1 MRSEVIE
8 LDDIESGVDRKQ
20 LQRLKQRFLALNR
33 ERYRR
38 MHQGLTERQQLLV
51 ELLPL
56 LFHVNHPMLPGYV
69 CAGTP
74 AGVAHYKPKRQEL
87 RLARSLARSFV
98 HKRDLGQRHLPIQA
112 LFVMGS
118 PGTIAQSE
126 TSDLDVWLCHDPEL
140 SPGARNQLREKCTSL
155 SRWAQESLHL
165 ELHFFVMPGG
175 QFYAGPSGGVSA
187 EGAGSTQRYLLLD
200 EFYRTAL
207 WLAGRLPL
215 WWFVPKGREADYEH
229 YKHQLLHHR
238 FMPESELVDFGG
250 LPSLPAEEF
259 VGAGIWQLYKGI
271 ESPYKSVL
279 KLLLLEV
286 YAQSEQP
293 RPLALDFKEAVYQ
306 QIPKVDELDPYVLI
320 YRRLEAYLSAS
331 AEWQRLELVRR
342 CFYFKVGKALTR
354 PAARGVKSWQRQRLE
369 QLVNEWHWPEHQLKW
384 LDSRPA
390 WKAPEVQAERAQLV
404 RELNRSY
411 HLINSLHKTGTDALI
426 SDEDLTLLG
435 RKLHAAFERK
445 AGKVEWINPDI
456 AQDLSEPELFFTPSL
471 SGAGDVEYWQVYR
484 GLDPDLTGP
493 ALKRARQLIEL
504 LLWCYGNGLLT
515 LASRYRI
522 DQRAFS
528 PAQCRQLFQCLSDW
542 LPLPLLAPEHQVF
555 TTPARVERLLVLFNL
570 GVEPQA
576 HLRQQGLQRLSDWHD
591 ALDFSG
597 LRENLV
603 LSLDLVQINTWHE
616 LSCHHYQNDALIHAL
631 EYYLRL
637 VPPGRGRQPPP
648 VTLRC
653 LGDKGPLLEQR
664 LEELWTD
671 LTECFYHGEQPP
683 ASRYLLEMAGQYL
696 MIQFFQEQPRITRY
710 PDYPALLDKLSQ
722 PQANPSSLVVDRRA
736 LKDRPLKLI
745 ADTARP
751 PGVYLFY
758 WLNPGPEDTAD
769 VSLVDAQGTLVTTL
783 MPYYSR
789 ASLVRPLVYFLE
801 AVMARQTAAP
811 ELLPAPRV
819 ASKLHLYEIA
829 GDPRRGRGYLES
841 RQDPSDLAG
850 LALVSVQAIAEPNAS
865 GGMSY
870 TIYCDGEE
878 FSELDW
884 GGQVYKQVALRI
896 LKFRR
901 QGLRY
906 PCYITDLDLSQ
917 CRDLLAPQ
925 QGLQLSHY
933 WQVKLELEQQ
943 LNRAL
948 SEL

>member
-8 LDDIESGVDRKQ
+8 LDDIESGIDRKQ
-20 LQRLKQRFLALNR
+20 LQHLKQRFLSLNR

-38 MHQGLTERQQLLV
+38 MHQGLTERQQMLV
-51 ELLPL
+51 DLLPL
-56 LFHVNHPMLPGYV
+56 LFHVNHPILPGYV
-69 CAGTP
+69 CAGAP
-74 AGVAHYKPKRQEL
+74 AGVAHYQPKRQEL
-87 RLARSLARSFV
+87 RLARSLARSFAL
-98 HKRDLGQRHLPIQA
+98 KREIGQRHLPIQA

-126 TSDLDVWLCHDPEL
+126 TSDLDVWLCHDPQL
-140 SPGARNQLREKCTSL
+140 PTSAQQQLRKKCDTL
-155 SRWAQESLHL
+155 SRWAQEGLHL

-175 QFYAGPSGGVSA
+175 RFHAGPSGRVSA

-215 WWFVPKGREADYEH
+215 WWFVPSGREADYEN

-238 FMPESELVDFGG
+238 FLPEAEVIDFGG

-279 KLLLLEV
+279 KLLLLEA
-286 YAQSEQP
+286 YAQSDQP
-293 RPLALDFKEAVYQ
+293 RPLALDFKEAVYR
-306 QIPKVDELDPYVLI
+306 QIPEVDELDPYLLI
-320 YRRLEAYLSAS
+320 YRRLEAYLGAG
-331 AEWQRLELVRR
+331 AEWERLELVRR

-369 QLVNEWHWPEHQLKW
+369 RLVAEWRWPEHQLKW
-384 LDSRPA
+384 LDSRPQ
-390 WKAPEVQAERAQLV
+390 WKAPEVLAERTQLV
-404 RELNRSY
+404 RELSRSY
-411 HLINSLHKTGTDALI
+411 HLINSLHKTGTDNFI
-426 SDEDLTLLG
+426 SDEDLNLLG

-445 AGKVEWINPDI
+445 AGKVEWVNPDI
-456 AQDLSEPELFFTPSL
+456 ARDLSEPELFFMPSRN
-471 SGAGDVEYWQVYR
+471 SEGEVEYWQLYR
-484 GLDPDLTGP
+484 GLNPDLTEPG
-493 ALKRARQLIEL
+493 LKRARQLIEL
-504 LLWCYGNGLLT
+504 LLWCYANGLLT
-515 LASRYRI
+515 AASRYRV
-522 DQRAFS
+522 DRKAFS

-542 LPLPLLAPEHQVF
+542 LPLPLPAPEHQAF
-555 TTPARVERLLVLFNL
+555 TTSARVERLLVLFNL

-576 HLRQQGLQRLSDWHD
+576 QLREQGLLRLSDWHD

-603 LSLDLVQINTWHE
+603 LSLDVVQINTWHE
-616 LSCHHYQNDALIHAL
+616 ISCRHYQSDALVHAL

-637 VPPGRGRQPPP
+637 VPPGGGQQPPP

-653 LGDKGPLLEQR
+653 LGDRGPTLVQR
-664 LEELWTD
+664 LEELWVD
-671 LTECFYHGEQPP
+671 LIECFYRDRQPP
-683 ASRYLLEMAGQYL
+683 TSRYLLEMAGQYL
-696 MIQFFQEQPRITRY
+696 LIQFFQQQPSISRY
-710 PDYPALLDKLSQ
+710 PDYQALLDKLSE
-722 PQANPSSLVVDRRA
+722 PQSNPSALVVDRRA

-745 ADTARP
+745 AQTARP
-751 PGVYLFY
+751 SGVYLFY
-758 WLNPGPEDTAD
+758 WLDPKREDTAE
-769 VSLVDAQGTLVTTL
+769 VSLVDPQGTLVTTL
-783 MPYYSR
+783 MSYHSR

-801 AVMARQTAAP
+801 AALARQAAAP
-811 ELLPAPRV
+811 ELLPALGVTPKIHV
-819 ASKLHLYEIA
+819 YEIA
-829 GDPRRGRGYLES
+829 GDPGRGRGFVES
-841 RQDPSDLAG
+841 RPVRSDLEG
-850 LALVSVQAIAEPNAS
+850 LAMVSVQAIAEPNAS
-865 GGMSY
+865 GGISF

-884 GGQVYKQVALRI
+884 GEQVYTQVALCI
-896 LKFRR
+896 LQFRR

-933 WQVKLELEQQ
+933 WQVKWDLEQK
-943 LNRAL
+943 LNLAL
-948 SEL
+948 AEQ

>member
-8 LDDIESGVDRKQ
+8 LDDIESGLDRKQ
-20 LQRLKQRFLALNR
+20 LQQLKQRFLSLNR
-33 ERYRR
+33 ERYQR
-38 MHQGLTERQQLLV
+38 MHQVLTERQQLLV
-51 ELLPL
+51 DLLPL

-69 CAGTP
+69 SASTP
-74 AGVAHYKPKRQEL
+74 AGVAQYQPKRWEL
-87 RLARSLARSFV
+87 RLARSFARSFAP
-98 HKRDLGQRHLPIQA
+98 KREISQRQLPIQA

-126 TSDLDVWLCHDPEL
+126 SSDLDVWLCHDPQL
-140 SPGARNQLREKCTSL
+140 SIAALSQLNKKCEIL
-155 SRWAQESLHL
+155 SSWAQESLHL

-175 QFYAGPSGGVSA
+175 RFHAGPSGRVSA
-187 EGAGSTQRYLLLD
+187 EAAGSTQRYLLLD

-215 WWFVPKGREADYEH
+215 WWFVPSSREADYEN

-238 FMPESELVDFGG
+238 FLPEAELIDFGG

-286 YAQSEQP
+286 YAQSDQP
-293 RPLALDFKEAVYQ
+293 RPLALDFKEAVYR
-306 QIPKVDELDPYVLI
+306 QIPDVDELDPYLLI
-320 YRRLEAYLSAS
+320 YRRLEAYLSAV
-331 AEWQRLELVRR
+331 AQWERLELVRR

-354 PAARGVKSWQRQRLE
+354 LASGGVKSWQRQRLE
-369 QLVNEWHWPEHQLKW
+369 RLVAEWQWPEHQLKW
-384 LDSRPA
+384 LDSRSR
-390 WKAPEVQAERAQLV
+390 WEAPEVQAERTQLV
-404 RELNRSY
+404 RELSRSY
-411 HLINSLHKTGTDALI
+411 QLISSLHKAGTDNLI
-426 SDEDLTLLG
+426 SDEDLTILG

-456 AQDLSEPELFFTPSL
+456 AKDLSEPELFFTPAL
-471 SGAGDVEYWQVYR
+471 NAGGEVEYWQLYR
-484 GLDPDLTGP
+484 GLAPDLSAP

-515 LASRYRI
+515 AASRYRV
-522 DQRAFS
+522 DRRAFS

-542 LPLPLLAPEHQVF
+542 LPLPLTAPAHHAF
-555 TTPARVERLLVLFNL
+555 TSSARVERLLVLFNL

-576 HLRQQGLQRLSDWHD
+576 QLREQGLQRLSNWHD

-603 LSLDLVQINTWHE
+603 LSLDLVQINSWHE
-616 LSCHHYQNDALIHAL
+616 VSCRHYQSDALVHAL

-637 VPPGRGRQPPP
+637 VPPGTGQPPP
-648 VTLRC
+648 VSLHC
-653 LGDKGPLLEQR
+653 LGDKGPLLVQR
-664 LEELWTD
+664 LEELWAD
-671 LTECFYHGEQPP
+671 LVECFYRSKQPST
-683 ASRYLLEMAGQYL
+683 SRYLLEMAGQYL
-696 MIQFFQEQPRITRY
+696 LIQFFQQQPRISRY

-722 PQANPSSLVVDRRA
+722 PQASPSPLVVDRRA
-736 LKDRPLKLI
+736 LRDRPLKLI
-745 ADTARP
+745 AETARP

-758 WLNPGPEDTAD
+758 WLDPKREATAE
-769 VSLVDAQGTLVTTL
+769 VSLVDPQGTLVTSS
-783 MPYYSR
+783 MSYHNRP
-789 ASLVRPLVYFLE
+789 SLVRPLVYFLE
-801 AVMARQTAAP
+801 ATLARQIAAP
-811 ELLPAPRV
+811 ELLPAPRTTP
-819 ASKLHLYEIA
+819 KLHVYEIV
-829 GDPRRGRGYLES
+829 GDPGRGRGYLES
-841 RQDPSDLAG
+841 RQSRSDLEG

-865 GGMSY
+865 GGMSF

-884 GGQVYKQVALRI
+884 GEQVYRQVALCI

-933 WQVKLELEQQ
+933 WQVKLELEQR
-943 LNRAL
+943 LNQAL
-948 SEL
+948 VS